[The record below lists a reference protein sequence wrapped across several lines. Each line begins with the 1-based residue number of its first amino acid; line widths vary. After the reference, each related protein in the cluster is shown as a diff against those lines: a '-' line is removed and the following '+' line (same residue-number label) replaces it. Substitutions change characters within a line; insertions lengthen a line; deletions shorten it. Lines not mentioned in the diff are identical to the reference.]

1 VDIGV
6 VTEIKKNERR
16 VAMTP
21 AGVAEA
27 THRGHVVNVQSGAGL
42 GSSLTDEEFVAAGAT
57 MVASAEEVFER
68 STLLVHVKEPQA
80 NEIALLRADHILFTY
95 LHLAAYPSVAEG
107 LKSAGCTAIAYETV
121 ADSTGFLPLLAPMS
135 FIAGRLSIQAG
146 AHHLEAPHGGRGT
159 LLGGYPGVPSARV
172 TVLGAGSA
180 GQNAV
185 DVAVGMGAQVTVLDL
200 DQSKLNALSEHYGT
214 RITTQFS
221 SAKAVTDWTRDAD
234 LVVGAVLVAGG
245 RAPVLV
251 TEEHIKAMKPGA
263 VVVDISIDQGGCF
276 ATSHE
281 TSHTDPTYVI
291 DDVVHY
297 AVGNIPGA
305 VPHTSTW
312 ALTNATMNY
321 VTALAAGLDSAI
333 ARFPELLGGVNT
345 KNGKI
350 TNEPVAKSLGES
362 FVPVSAA

>member
-1 VDIGV
+1 MDIGV
-6 VTEIKKNERR
+6 VTEIKQNERR

-27 THRGHVVNVQSGAGL
+27 TRRGHTVNIQTGAGL
-42 GSSLTDEEFVAAGAT
+42 GSSLSDQEFIDAGAT
-57 MVASAEEVFER
+57 MLPTADEVFKQ
-68 STLLVHVKEPQA
+68 STLLVHVKEPQPEELA
-80 NEIALLRADHILFTY
+80 RLREDHVLFTY
-95 LHLAAYPSVAEG
+95 LHLAAYPKVAEG
-107 LKSAGCTAIAYETV
+107 LLASGCTSIAYETV
-121 ADSTGFLPLLAPMS
+121 AMENGFLPLLAPMS
-135 FIAGRLSIQAG
+135 FIAGRLSVQAG

-159 LLGGYPGVPSARV
+159 LLGGYPGVPSAKV

-180 GQNAV
+180 GHNAV

-200 DQSKLNALSEHYGT
+200 DQTKLNAMSEHYGT
-214 RITTQFS
+214 RITTQYS
-221 SAKAVTDWTRDAD
+221 SAKAVSDWTRDAD

-251 TEEHIKAMKPGA
+251 DEDHIKAMKPGA

-281 TSHTDPTYVI
+281 TTHTDPTYVVH
-291 DDVVHY
+291 DVVHY

-321 VTALAAGLDSAI
+321 VTALAGGLAGALD
-333 ARFPELLGGVNT
+333 RYPELLGGVNT
-345 KNGKI
+345 QNGAI
-350 TNEPVAKSLGES
+350 TNEPVAESLGKT
-362 FVPVSAA
+362 FVPVSAS